1 MVKNLRLLREEVGL
15 SQQKLADML
24 NISQQAIFK
33 YEKTANEPDIATL
46 IRLSEIFDVTV
57 DYLIGNTEIRE
68 RNAKCSAV
76 MLTESEA
83 EHIRKWRS
91 LPAPIQDN
99 MDELISNITAK
110 RE

>member
-1 MVKNLRLLREEVGL
+1 MVKNLRLLREEAGL

-46 IRLSEIFDVTV
+46 IRLAGIFDVTV
-57 DYLIGNTEIRE
+57 DYLIGNTEIRA

-83 EHIRKWRS
+83 EHIHKWRS

-99 MDELISNITAK
+99 IDELITNIIAK
-110 RE
+110 I

>member
-1 MVKNLRLLREEVGL
+1 MVKNLRLLREEAGL

-46 IRLSEIFDVTV
+46 IRLAGIFDVTV
-57 DYLIGNTEIRE
+57 DYLIGNTEIRA

-91 LPAPIQDN
+91 LPAPIKDN
-99 MDELISNITAK
+99 IDELISNITAK